1 MESPTPSTL
10 KSLLN
15 IFCSLTGHL
24 ILLKEANVIREHR
37 CHEGCTRPPTMVRF
51 VARVQATAT
60 WRPAPKVSQ
69 QNITLSRPVCLL
81 PIVHPAAISF
91 PGTGPAIRDIKNPV
105 WYKITQTLTQSSS
118 HHNLALVKI
127 THTLTLAYFSWFQH
141 INFKNWLFTC
151 CIIYPTP
158 SHVPLYQDNQC
169 YSHHVSLVLMSCW
182 LVSKYVLRLLAEG

>member
-69 QNITLSRPVCLL
+69 QNITLSRPACLL

-118 HHNLALVKI
+118 HHNWALVKV
-127 THTLTLAYFSWFQH
+127 THKSLPYACIFFLIPTHQLQELIVHLLHNISH
-141 INFKNWLFTC
+141 PFTC
-151 CIIYPTP
+151 AIIP
-158 SHVPLYQDNQC
+158 
-169 YSHHVSLVLMSCW
+169 
-182 LVSKYVLRLLAEG
+182 R